1 MLKKLKT
8 NLIASAIAM
17 LSLLSLM
24 ACGGGA
30 AQTTDDLIAEA
41 ERFIADNDPGEAR
54 AICTGIVGEDA
65 RGGSLTIAQ
74 LCRIAGVY
82 AAVADTD
89 SDADHYGDVASAV
102 ICLQRASEIDSDSLA
117 AYIRT
122 MSLDT
127 QSRIAALAYLI
138 PAGAGSDSICVDDEH
153 YYADSIEVLNT
164 DSIMP

>member
-65 RGGSLTIAQ
+65 RGGELTIAQ

-89 SDADHYGDVASAV
+89 SDAASAV